1 MSSRVVQ
8 REEPCIVDS
17 IKLWE
22 GMQARIALSKEDWTR
37 SKDCIRKALEIVRGF
52 EVGGKD
58 L

>member
-8 REEPCIVDS
+8 REEPCIFDS
-17 IKLWE
+17 FICGGNAGSRRTLE
-22 GMQARIALSKEDWTR
+22 RRRTR

-52 EVGGKD
+52 EVGGHD